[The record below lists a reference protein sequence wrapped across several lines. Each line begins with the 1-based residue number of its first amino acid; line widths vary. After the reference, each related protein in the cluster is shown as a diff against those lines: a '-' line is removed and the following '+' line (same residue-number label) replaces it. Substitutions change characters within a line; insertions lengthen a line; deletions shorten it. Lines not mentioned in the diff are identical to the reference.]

1 MLIVDLYEIES
12 LPQIRALGYLRYDTD
27 EELEVINEL
36 YEVVRVHTNF
46 FLPSQKLIHENKR
59 RK

>member
-36 YEVVRVHTNF
+36 YEVVRVYTNL